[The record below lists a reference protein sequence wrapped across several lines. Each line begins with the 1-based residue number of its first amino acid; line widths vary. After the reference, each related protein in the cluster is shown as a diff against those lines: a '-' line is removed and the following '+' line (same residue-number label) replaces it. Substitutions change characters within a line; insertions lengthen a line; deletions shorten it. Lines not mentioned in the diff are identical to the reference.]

1 MRNDPPRGGV
11 HGNVHNTQVS
21 PDIGPFRLASV
32 HVEPPS
38 VLTSTREIPRS
49 PANATPPMSTIP
61 PTTVLSAGVAIIAT
75 VFTRPCESSE
85 FVQPFCCQYPRN
97 SPWTTSIFVTHF
109 AWNIP
114 YNPGTIIRAGYP

>member
-38 VLTSTREIPRS
+38 VLTSTREIPRF
-49 PANATPPMSTIP
+49 PANATPPTVTAP
-61 PTTVLSAGVAIIAT
+61 PTTALSACAAMIAT
-75 VFTRPCESSE
+75 AWIRPFRSPE
-85 FVQPFCCQYPRN
+85 FVPPAGSPAWPN
-97 SPWTTSIFVTHF
+97 SPWTAPIFVTS
-109 AWNIP
+109 
-114 YNPGTIIRAGYP
+114 